1 MPYLFV
7 HLLRDLVLMQ
17 PDLGMCVISFVH
29 LMRDLVLMQPDLGMC
44 AISFCSFVEGPCID
58 AA

>member
-1 MPYLFV
+1 MSYLFV

-17 PDLGMCVISFVH
+17 PDLGMCVISF
-29 LMRDLVLMQPDLGMC
+29 
-44 AISFCSFVEGPCID
+44 CSFVEGPCID

>member
-17 PDLGMCVISFVH
+17 PDLC
-29 LMRDLVLMQPDLGMC
+29 MC
-44 AISFCSFVEGPCID
+44 AISFCSFDEGLCID
-58 AA
+58 AT

>member
-1 MPYLFV
+1 MQYLFV

-17 PDLGMCVISFVH
+17 PDLGMF
-29 LMRDLVLMQPDLGMC
+29 
-44 AISFCSFVEGPCID
+44 AIPFCSFVEGPCID